1 METSMRGRLATA
13 RLSLNTFVLKASAVY
28 AHPCALVEPDRAR
41 RVLSVHAETHA
52 LEATTGVLLE
62 DMLEES
68 DRKAATPKR
77 RANSED
83 VDPPDPGLGLQWACQ
98 RNPGQVPLFRLGQ
111 EPELGVEGGMAQE
124 PLCPILERVARERPR
139 IGEGVHLRLID
150 AALFALLERAHREA
164 VRPPRRGQLTVEV
177 DHHSKRMANHPV
189 ARALEEVTEDSIL
202 LAHRSPDRHPGPLL
216 PRAGLRSLEERAEHS
231 RLEASN
237 VRSGTRR
244 RLRPR
249 LVSAPGWPPRCSC
262 GDELVENVRK
272 RREVRDLPV
281 RLRLGLLA
289 QAIDPDRGQAQL
301 PRRRDVVE
309 EACRNMSMPL
319 AVGLR
324 HLEKALPVAVSRLVR
339 VHVFGHDREIDRHAE
354 LSL

>member
-164 VRPPRRGQLTVEV
+164 VRPPRRGQLTV
-177 DHHSKRMANHPV
+177 
-189 ARALEEVTEDSIL
+189 RALGEEYVAFRVDIGQLPVVAELRGRLGVRPVQPPRMFVQEHGGGFGLVWSRRPDGHLAAHAETSSSRTSGSGERSGISRSGSGLGSSPRRLTQTEVKPS
-202 LAHRSPDRHPGPLL
+202 S
-216 PRAGLRSLEERAEHS
+216 RAGAMSWK
-231 RLEASN
+231 RLAA
-237 VRSGTRR
+237 T
-244 RLRPR
+244 
-249 LVSAPGWPPRCSC
+249 
-262 GDELVENVRK
+262 
-272 RREVRDLPV
+272 
-281 RLRLGLLA
+281 
-289 QAIDPDRGQAQL
+289 
-301 PRRRDVVE
+301 
-309 EACRNMSMPL
+309 
-319 AVGLR
+319 
-324 HLEKALPVAVSRLVR
+324 
-339 VHVFGHDREIDRHAE
+339 
-354 LSL
+354 